1 MVSPPTEYVL
11 PRIIT
16 PLIDVAFL
24 EINTAGAARKNVA
37 STTSSDGSVTLSELH
52 DDDDDND
59 NDNDNDRL

>member
-1 MVSPPTEYVL
+1 M

-59 NDNDNDRL
+59 NDNDRL